1 MAHIL
6 LISDNTDFSEDLKM
20 QVQRFAPDFIFKDKM
35 PDLLVVD
42 ENIDVY
48 GDFRKKYPS
57 VPMIFLSADS
67 EIAADNLNINIKKP
81 FSLMNFLDILRAANN
96 KLDNS
101 VDGYLTFNGYELR
114 PNKREIADLKIGKVI
129 KLTEKEVEI
138 IKYLYK
144 MSGHYVSKN
153 DLQRNVWKY
162 NEDVTTH
169 TIETHIYR
177 LRQKVEETTG
187 RRLIVTENGGYMLK
201 QD

>member
-81 FSLMNFLDILRAANN
+81 FSLMNFLDVLRAANN